1 MCSLFPIQHISTS
14 AVNLRENIMANNSG
28 GTSNFY
34 DSLQDEAI
42 TLQQRIVL
50 AAIQSIDFSEYKTY
64 TELEQALCQRVITIR
79 DFVDPRSV
87 ASQVA
92 EAIPI
97 FATIKSVT
105 YEESSTRFV
114 INYVADRNSFG
125 ENAEEHIRSNRTDG
139 KGGASVRRMW
149 ENLKSG
155 DHVII
160 YKTMEETG
168 DRKKPSVR
176 VAPYVKKLNK

>member
-1 MCSLFPIQHISTS
+1 MLAVPIAHQHISRIF
-14 AVNLRENIMANNSG
+14 RENIMANNSG
-28 GTSNFY
+28 TPNFY

-50 AAIQSIDFSEYKTY
+50 AAIKSVDFSDYKSY
-64 TELEQALCQRVITIR
+64 TDLEQAICQRVITIR
-79 DFVDPRSV
+79 DFIDPRSV
-87 ASQVA
+87 ACQVA
-92 EAIPI
+92 ESVPI

-105 YEESSTRFV
+105 YEESSTRYV
-114 INYVADRNSFG
+114 VNYVADRNSFG
-125 ENAEEHIRSNRTDG
+125 DNAEEHIRSSRTDG

-176 VAPYVKKLNK
+176 VAPYVKRLNK

>member
-1 MCSLFPIQHISTS
+1 
-14 AVNLRENIMANNSG
+14 MANNSG
-28 GTSNFY
+28 TPNFY
-34 DSLQDEAI
+34 DSLQDKAI

-50 AAIQSIDFSEYKTY
+50 AAIQSVDFSDYKSY
-64 TELEQALCQRVITIR
+64 TDLEQAICQRVITIR
-79 DFVDPRSV
+79 DFIDPRSV
-87 ASQVA
+87 ACQVA
-92 EAIPI
+92 ESVPI

-105 YEESSTRFV
+105 YEESSTRYV
-114 INYVADRNSFG
+114 VNYVADRNSFG
-125 ENAEEHIRSNRTDG
+125 DNAEEHIRSSRTDG